1 MTNCKNCN
9 QPLNGTFCSSCG
21 LPATLKRIDRHY
33 ISHELL
39 HLLHFEKGF
48 LFTAKDLMLRPGQ
61 SIREFIFDNRNK
73 HVKPIAYLILTSL
86 LFTLV
91 AHLFHVDELYNS
103 KEKINTG
110 SVSVDNIMLWVQ
122 ANYGYSNLIYGL
134 FYTLMVKLFF
144 KKYQFNFFEIMVL
157 MCFIMGQS
165 MLLLTI
171 ETFFID
177 LLGIKMFGIIL
188 LLISIIYPTWAIGQ
202 FFDGSKISSYVKAFL
217 AYLLGYILFQIAIVI
232 VGMSYDAI
240 IKSI

>member
-48 LFTAKDLMLRPGQ
+48 LYTAKELMLRPGE
-61 SIREFIFDNRNK
+61 SIREFIFDNRTK
-73 HVKPIAYLILTSL
+73 HMKPIAYLILTSL
-86 LFTLV
+86 LFTLL

-110 SVSVDNIMLWVQ
+110 SASVDSIMFWVQ

-144 KKYQFNFFEIMVL
+144 RKYQFNFFEIMVL

-165 MLLLTI
+165 MLLLTF

-177 LLGIKMFGIIL
+177 LMGLKLFGIIL

-202 FFDGSKISSYVKAFL
+202 FFDKSKISSYVKAFF
-217 AYLLGYILFQIAIVI
+217 AYLLGYILFQLAII
-232 VGMSYDAI
+232 LVGLSYDYFV
-240 IKSI
+240 KP